1 MRWFIQRCQ
10 RKDFVKRERYCR
22 VCFYLAGLLILAMG
36 LTLNTKAG
44 LGVSPIISVS
54 YSVSQIFGLNF
65 GNVTMAQYS
74 LFVVVELVL
83 HSLRKGD
90 RDRQGSRMVLVMD
103 LLQIPLSLV
112 FTRFL
117 NLFGA
122 LVPDVA
128 AGAASWRENLPV
140 RLAVLVLAILCTGV
154 GASMSLSMR
163 IVPNPG
169 DGIVQAIADWLR
181 KPIGLTKNGFDLAN
195 ITLTILLGL
204 ALAGRVV
211 GVGIG
216 TVVAVV
222 GVGRVMA
229 LFQHL
234 AGRKMAALSGMAS

>member
-1 MRWFIQRCQ
+1 M
-10 RKDFVKRERYCR
+10 KRERYCR

-90 RDRQGSRMVLVMD
+90 RDRQGTRMVLVMD

-211 GVGIG
+211 GIGIG

>member
-1 MRWFIQRCQ
+1 M
-10 RKDFVKRERYCR
+10 KRERYCR

-103 LLQIPLSLV
+103 LLQISLSLV

>member
-1 MRWFIQRCQ
+1 M
-10 RKDFVKRERYCR
+10 
-22 VCFYLAGLLILAMG
+22 CFYLAGLLILAMG

>member
-1 MRWFIQRCQ
+1 M
-10 RKDFVKRERYCR
+10 
-22 VCFYLAGLLILAMG
+22 
-36 LTLNTKAG
+36 NTKAG

-54 YSVSQIFGLNF
+54 FSVSSIWSHNF
-65 GNVTMAQYS
+65 GNITLILYTCFI
-74 LFVVVELVL
+74 LVEVVL
-83 HSLRKGD
+83 HSMLLRRGKLPGGMG
-90 RDRQGSRMVLVMD
+90 RTI
-103 LLQIPLSLV
+103 LLLDALQFPLSLV

>member
-1 MRWFIQRCQ
+1 M
-10 RKDFVKRERYCR
+10 KRERYCR

-90 RDRQGSRMVLVMD
+90 RDRQGNRMVLVMD

>member
-1 MRWFIQRCQ
+1 M
-10 RKDFVKRERYCR
+10 KRERYCR

>member
-1 MRWFIQRCQ
+1 M
-10 RKDFVKRERYCR
+10 
-22 VCFYLAGLLILAMG
+22 CFYLAGLLILAMG

-90 RDRQGSRMVLVMD
+90 RDRQGTRMVLVMD

-169 DGIVQAIADWLR
+169 DGIVQAIADWLS